1 MGAPHSRRKFL
12 FTVGSLV
19 AISAVIIISQVS
31 LNMPFVRP
39 AASQTT
45 ILLFVLSML
54 VSLAF
59 VVFGFILARNVL
71 KLYIERRA
79 RILGSKFKF
88 KLVAGA
94 LALSLLPVMFLFYS
108 SYALMN
114 RTLDKWFRQP
124 FERVT
129 RDTQQIVEE
138 LSAYA
143 SMKTEGDARSVAA
156 MLAAGGAPGLQ
167 DPAERLAQAG
177 RLNSVDYL
185 ALLDGGGRVLARYP
199 ADAPD
204 ILPAIPA
211 ADRLTAEPVRRVIN
225 AAGSE
230 YSVAVLPLQPGAA
243 RLVAANRLPAGLS
256 ARLAQ
261 MNREMVNYQRLQA
274 EFKDIR
280 KVYINILALVTV
292 IILFI
297 TAWTALFLSKQ
308 VTVPIQSL
316 AEATQEV
323 TLGRLD
329 HRIGI
334 RAIDE
339 LGVLVDSFNRMTA
352 QLETNRRQLETSR
365 AELQVANVELDARSR
380 FTEAILESIPSGV
393 ISLSPGQRVLKINSA
408 VERLFGAERVSAA
421 AGLSDLFT
429 GGDLRALEHL
439 LKRSV
444 RVGTAT
450 SPFEMEIGGRRRNL
464 AITVSSLQHPSSR
477 LRGRDQSMGYI
488 LVVEDMSDLLYA
500 QQAAAWREV
509 AQRIAHEIK
518 NPLTPIALSA
528 ERIRRHVERMLAL
541 QVETLPA
548 GSLPGSPRKSPARGA
563 ASPAAAD
570 LAGDP
575 SADSLG
581 VIGECSLL
589 IDQEVNT
596 LKKLVDE
603 FAQLARFPA
612 AHPVS
617 SSINAVVE
625 SALSVFGGR
634 LDGIRLEMDLCPS
647 LPLVSLDPEHFK
659 RVIVN
664 LVDNAAEAMEDSL
677 MRELRISTAD
687 LRGEAVEVV
696 VADTGHGVTPEL
708 KEKLFLPYF
717 STKRRG
723 TGLGLAIVSRI
734 IAEHNGSIRVEENQP
749 VGARFIIELPVE
761 QQAVAE
767 KSQFAV
773 AATA

>member
-12 FTVGSLV
+12 LIVGSLV
-19 AISAVIIISQVS
+19 AISAAIIFSQVS
-31 LNMPFVRP
+31 LNVPFVRP

-71 KLYIERRA
+71 KLYIEWRA
-79 RILGSKFKF
+79 RVLGSKFKF

-129 RDTQQIVEE
+129 RDTQQIVQE

-185 ALLDGGGRVLARYP
+185 ALLDGGGRALARYP

-211 ADRLTAEPVRRVIN
+211 ADRMTAEPVRRVIT

-230 YSVAVLPLQPGAA
+230 YSVAVLPLPSGAA

-261 MNREMVNYQRLQA
+261 MNRETVNYQRLQA

-297 TAWTALFLSKQ
+297 TTWTALFLSKQ

-352 QLETNRRQLETSR
+352 QLEAGRHQVETSR
-365 AELQVANVELDARSR
+365 AELQRANVELDARSR

-393 ISLSPGQRVLKINSA
+393 ISLSPDQRVLKINSA

-429 GGDLRALEHL
+429 GGDLRAVEHL

-450 SPFEMEIGGRRRNL
+450 SPLEMEIGGRRRNL
-464 AITVSSLQHPSSR
+464 AITVSSLRHPSSR
-477 LRGRDQSMGYI
+477 LRGREQNMGYI

-528 ERIRRHVERMLAL
+528 ERIRRHVERMLTL
-541 QVETLPA
+541 QAETPPA
-548 GSLPGSPRKSPARGA
+548 GSLPGSPRKSPARHA
-563 ASPAAAD
+563 APPPAAD

-589 IDQEVNT
+589 IEQEVNT

-612 AHPVS
+612 ACPAP
-617 SSINAVVE
+617 SSINAVIE
-625 SALSVFGGR
+625 NALSVFGGR
-634 LDGIRLEMDLCPS
+634 LDGIRLELDLCPS

-767 KSQFAV
+767 KSQSAV
-773 AATA
+773 SATA

>member
-1 MGAPHSRRKFL
+1 MLEPRGTMGAPDSRRKFL

-31 LNMPFVRP
+31 LNVPFVRP
-39 AASQTT
+39 AASQSTV
-45 ILLFVLSML
+45 LLFVLSML

-71 KLYIERRA
+71 KLYIERRS

-94 LALSLLPVMFLFYS
+94 LALSVLPVMFLFYS

-124 FERVT
+124 FEQIT
-129 RDTQQIVEE
+129 RDTEQIVKE

-143 SMKTEGDARSVAA
+143 SMKTEGDAHSVAA

-185 ALLDGGGRVLARYP
+185 ALLDGGGRALARYP
-199 ADAPD
+199 AEAPD

-211 ADRLTAEPVRRVIN
+211 ADRLTTEPVRRVIT

-230 YSVAVLPLQPGAA
+230 YTVAVLPLQPGAA
-243 RLVAANRLPAGLS
+243 RLVAANRLPPGLS

-261 MNREMVNYQRLQA
+261 MNREMRNYQRLQA

-297 TAWTALFLSKQ
+297 TTWTALFLSKQ

-323 TLGRLD
+323 GR
-329 HRIGI
+329 HQ
-334 RAIDE
+334 
-339 LGVLVDSFNRMTA
+339 V
-352 QLETNRRQLETSR
+352 ETSR
-365 AELQVANVELDARSR
+365 AELQRANVELDARSR

-393 ISLSPGQRVLKINSA
+393 ISLSPDQRVLKINSA

-450 SPFEMEIGGRRRNL
+450 SPFEMEIGGRHRNL

-477 LRGRDQSMGYI
+477 LRGREQNMGYI

-528 ERIRRHVERMLAL
+528 ERIRRHVERMLTL
-541 QVETLPA
+541 QAETPPA
-548 GSLPGSPRKSPARGA
+548 GSLPGSPRKSPARHA
-563 ASPAAAD
+563 APPPAAD

-589 IDQEVNT
+589 IEQEVNT

-612 AHPVS
+612 AHPAP
-617 SSINAVVE
+617 SSINAVIE
-625 SALSVFGGR
+625 NALSVFGGR
-634 LDGIRLEMDLCPS
+634 LDGIRLELDLCPS

-708 KEKLFLPYF
+708 KEKLFLPSF

-749 VGARFIIELPVE
+749 VGARFIMELPVE

-767 KSQFAV
+767 KSQSAV
-773 AATA
+773 SATA